1 MEHQVNGVPLGR
13 HSLARKKLHQPET
26 FQQLKEQ
33 SNKSGSN
40 KQNAEE
46 EANIRAELEM
56 DIEKDLE
63 DELKAQICRLA
74 LRLHRLYQHQH
85 QHQHNKHITKTKKK
99 SGVSEI
105 KIRINKDGETKVDII
120 EMNKKP
126 PHHRVVPLHVPKQ
139 NNSKYGAKKF
149 EWTKSLRSGHPKS
162 SIQVIRSKVDGAKQG
177 ERFPRGSRT
186 NQYISLP

>member
-1 MEHQVNGVPLGR
+1 
-13 HSLARKKLHQPET
+13 
-26 FQQLKEQ
+26 
-33 SNKSGSN
+33 
-40 KQNAEE
+40 
-46 EANIRAELEM
+46 M

-74 LRLHRLYQHQH
+74 LRLHRLYQR
-85 QHQHNKHITKTKKK
+85 QHNDKHITETKKK

-105 KIRINKDGETKVDII
+105 RISINKDGETKVDII

-149 EWTKSLRSGHPKS
+149 EWTKSLRSGPPN
-162 SIQVIRSKVDGAKQG
+162 QVFK
-177 ERFPRGSRT
+177 
-186 NQYISLP
+186 